1 MLDLRAI
8 RACALDLDGV
18 VWREDEK
25 LPAVPAFFEFL
36 RTQNIPYAFIT
47 NNSTRTPTQYLAR
60 LEAFEIP
67 ATPKQVITSGAVT
80 AEEIARRF
88 PQGTPFFAIGS
99 QNLIDLIAAQGYPFN
114 PERAQ
119 IVVVGLDRNLTY
131 DKLRIAGQRIMAGA
145 AFIATNGDATF
156 PLPNGEIGPG
166 AGSLVSAV
174 ATMTGQQPYMIGKP
188 AAPMFEAALRY
199 FGVPAAQTLMIGDR
213 LDTDILGAQ
222 SIGMKSALVLT
233 GISRADQTAAIA
245 PDGVFADLAE
255 LLAAWQSSV

>member
-1 MLDLRAI
+1 MLDFRTI

-25 LPAVPAFFEFL
+25 LPAVSEFFEFL
-36 RTQNIPYAFIT
+36 RARGIPYAFIT
-47 NNSTRTPTQYLAR
+47 NNSTRTPAQYLAR
-60 LEAFEIP
+60 LETFGIP
-67 ATPKQVITSGAVT
+67 AASQQVITSGAVT

-88 PQGTPFFAIGS
+88 PQGTPFYAIGS
-99 QNLIDLIAAQGYPFN
+99 QNLIDLIVARGYPFDA
-114 PERAQ
+114 ERAQ

-131 DKLRIAGQRIMAGA
+131 EKLKIAGQRILAGA

-156 PLPNGEIGPG
+156 PLPNGEIAPG

-188 AAPMFEAALRY
+188 APPMFEAALRY
-199 FGVPAAQTLMIGDR
+199 FGVPAAHALMIGDR

-222 SIGMKSALVLT
+222 SVGMKSALVLT
-233 GISRADQTAAIA
+233 GISRADQVGAIM
-245 PDGVFADLAE
+245 PDGIFPDLAA
-255 LLAAWQSSV
+255 LLSAWGSSV

>member
-1 MLDLRAI
+1 MLELRSI

-25 LPAVPAFFEFL
+25 LPAVPDFFEFL
-36 RTQNIPYAFIT
+36 CARGIPYAFIT
-47 NNSTRTPTQYLAR
+47 NNSTRTPAQYLAR
-60 LEAFEIP
+60 LEKFGIP

-88 PQGTPFFAIGS
+88 PRGTPFYAIGS
-99 QNLIDLIAAQGYPFN
+99 QNLIDLIAAQGYPFE

-131 DKLRIAGQRIMAGA
+131 DKLRIAGQRILAGA

-156 PLPNGEIGPG
+156 PLPDGAVAPG

-174 ATMTGQQPYMIGKP
+174 ATMTERQPYMIGKP

-199 FGVPAAQTLMIGDR
+199 LGAPAAQTLMIGDR

-222 SIGMKSALVLT
+222 GVGMKSALVLT
-233 GISRADQTAAIA
+233 GISRADQIGTIM

-255 LLAAWQSSV
+255 LLSAWQSSI

>member
-1 MLDLRAI
+1 MLDLRAV

-25 LPAVPAFFEFL
+25 LPAVPEFFEFL
-36 RTQNIPYAFIT
+36 CEQGIPYVFIT
-47 NNSTRTPTQYLAR
+47 NNSTRTPAQYLAR
-60 LEAFEIP
+60 LEAFGIP
-67 ATPKQVITSGAVT
+67 AVLQQIITSGAVT

-88 PQGTPFFAIGS
+88 PLGTPFYALGS
-99 QNLIDLIAAQGYPFN
+99 QNLIDLIALRGYPLD
-114 PERAQ
+114 PEHAQ

-131 DKLRIAGQRIMAGA
+131 DKLRIAGQRILAGA

-188 AAPMFEAALRY
+188 AAPMFEAALRCL
-199 FGVPAAQTLMIGDR
+199 GVPAAQALMIGDR

-222 SIGMKSALVLT
+222 RVGMKSALVLT
-233 GISRADQTAAIA
+233 GISRADDLSAIT
-245 PDGVFADLAE
+245 PDSTFTDLAA
-255 LLAAWQSSV
+255 LLSAWKSST

>member
-1 MLDLRAI
+1 MLDWHSI

-25 LPAVPAFFEFL
+25 LPAVPEFFAFL
-36 RTQNIPYAFIT
+36 RAQGIPYAFIT

-60 LEAFEIP
+60 LEAFGIA
-67 ATPKQVITSGAVT
+67 ATPQQVITSSAVT

-88 PQGTPFFAIGS
+88 PQGTPFFALGS
-99 QNLIDLIAAQGYPFN
+99 PNLIDLIAARGYPFD

-119 IVVVGLDRNLTY
+119 IVVVGLDRELTY
-131 DKLRIAGQRIMAGA
+131 DKLCIAGQRILAGA

-156 PLPNGEIGPG
+156 PLGNGAVAPG

-174 ATMTGQQPYMIGKP
+174 ATMTGRQPYMIGKP
-188 AAPMFEAALRY
+188 AAPMFQTALRY
-199 FGVPAAQTLMIGDR
+199 FGVPAAHALMIGDR

-222 SIGMKSALVLT
+222 TVGMQSALVLT
-233 GISRADQTAAIA
+233 GVSGADQIQTIA

-255 LLAAWQSSV
+255 LLAAWRSAL

>member
-25 LPAVPAFFEFL
+25 LPAVPDFFHFL
-36 RTQNIPYAFIT
+36 RTRGIPYAFIT
-47 NNSTRTPTQYLAR
+47 NNSTRTPAQYLAR
-60 LEAFEIP
+60 LDAFDIP
-67 ATPKQVITSGAVT
+67 ATAQQVITSGAVA

-88 PQGTPFFAIGS
+88 PQGTPFYAIGS
-99 QNLIDLIAAQGYPFN
+99 QNLIDLIAARGYPYE
-114 PERAQ
+114 PDYAQ
-119 IVVVGLDRNLTY
+119 IVVVGLDRSLTY
-131 DKLRIAGQRIMAGA
+131 DKLKIAGQRILAGA

-156 PLPNGEIGPG
+156 PLPNGEVAPG

-174 ATMTGQQPYMIGKP
+174 ATMTGKQPFMIGKP

-199 FGVPAAQTLMIGDR
+199 FGVPAAHALMIGDR

-222 SIGMKSALVLT
+222 SVGMKSALVLT
-233 GISRADQTAAIA
+233 GVSRADQIGAIV

-255 LLAAWQSSV
+255 LLSAWQSSV